1 MYLQRII
8 SNYKNFIMQIKAIFT
23 ALYFLILTILIPFSC
38 TDNFDPATG
47 LNGTV
52 NNIEKMLKS
61 DDIIQRVSLPVTDF
75 NLNTRNSTR
84 IWALPN
90 SFVFEDNGTLC
101 TGNIDFEITELF
113 TKSEILRYGIPTITL
128 DNKIIESDG
137 EFLFSASQGNRKV
150 KLAPQKKIIL
160 SVSND
165 TPNNKMELFTAIE
178 NTWRTAGDEL
188 NPINIVNV
196 PNDVFNNIGY
206 GLELNSFRWVN
217 IDYFTKFEKPLT
229 ATTIVLPTGYNNNN
243 TKLFAVFA
251 DLNIVMPIYGN
262 NYTVMLPVDQKV
274 NFVVISA
281 ESNDEFRFEIKKE
294 IIKDKLKVSMNPKRT
309 SESQIKKALKSLD

>member
-1 MYLQRII
+1 
-8 SNYKNFIMQIKAIFT
+8 MQIKAIFT

-206 GLELNSFRWVN
+206 GLELNSFKWVN
-217 IDYFTKFEKPLT
+217 IDYFSKFDKPLV
-229 ATTIVLPTGYNNNN
+229 TTKIELPTGYNNNN
-243 TKLFAVFA
+243 TKVFAVFP
-251 DLNIVMPIYGN
+251 DLNIVIPIYGN
-262 NYTVMLPVDQKV
+262 IYSIMLPVDQKV

-281 ESNDEFRFEIKKE
+281 ENDNEFRFEVKKE
-294 IIKDKLKVSMNPKRT
+294 MIKNNLTVSMNPKRT
-309 SESQIKKALKSLD
+309 SESQIKKALQSLD